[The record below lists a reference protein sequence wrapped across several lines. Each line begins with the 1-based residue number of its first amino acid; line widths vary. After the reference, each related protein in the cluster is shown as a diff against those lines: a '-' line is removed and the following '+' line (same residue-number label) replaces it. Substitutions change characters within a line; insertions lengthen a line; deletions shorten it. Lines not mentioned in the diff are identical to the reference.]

1 MNMKNKIAIFRYA
14 LSVFLVVCAFTFV
27 HAQPTVTVNY
37 NAAGLVPGQYF
48 SVPIILDGVDVGH
61 WRILIRYDRDVLEY
75 KGSTNTMNALGIG
88 LFGVTNYYTITAGPN
103 AGEVCYA
110 TGLTYTA
117 GAPGYT
123 YSSQAVVTMNFVYV
137 GGSTNFT
144 ILNISTGTSGSND
157 SYVKADP
164 YTAVNLGTVFT
175 NGSAGG
181 TGTPQAVYSAAGGG
195 NWRNKATW
203 KYLDGSAAAYF
214 PTGIV
219 DAYITGGLVNADS
232 NARAKNLTI
241 NAGGNLSLSASKT
254 LKVVE
259 NLLIK
264 SDATSTGSFV
274 DLGTTTVTGTTTVE
288 RYMTGNW
295 DGNWPPATITWHY
308 VASPVSGSTINAFWG
323 GLLNY
328 WNEPVTT
335 WSPLTWPVTTPLV
348 VNQGYS
354 AAMPWNGVITY
365 TGGTLNTGN
374 RSITGLTNTDASAG
388 RGFNLVGNAFPSA
401 IKWNTSI
408 TLTNV
413 DASAYLW
420 NGSDYSEYLTT
431 DPVTFEIP
439 AGQGFFV
446 HVKAGQTTG
455 SMTIP
460 NSNRTHS
467 TQAYLKA
474 VAATEKLTLAVSGN
488 NLADETSIRI
498 NSSATKEFDSEY
510 DAYKMWGTDACPQIY
525 SMIPATNLAI
535 NSLPELTPQMVVA
548 LGFKAGVTDT
558 YSLAAS
564 GLETFP
570 TGTDFY
576 LEDLLLNKIQNLGT
590 NPVYEFSASP
600 GNPAHRFNLHFAP
613 YTGIPNT
620 TAGNMTIYASE
631 NSVYVNI
638 PMDLHGEI
646 FVYDLLGKEV
656 THKPIAG
663 NSLNRVDLNVQLGYY
678 LVKVLGD
685 KATVSGKV
693 FIR

>member
-1 MNMKNKIAIFRYA
+1 MNMKNKIAIFKYA
-14 LSVFLVVCAFTFV
+14 LSVFLVVCAFTLV

-48 SVPIILDGVDVGH
+48 SVPIILDGVDVGS
-61 WRILIRYDRDVLEY
+61 WRFLIRYDRDVLEY
-75 KGSTNTMNALGIG
+75 KGSTNTINALGIG
-88 LFGVTNYYTITAGPN
+88 LFQASNYYTITAGPN
-103 AGEVCYA
+103 TGEVCYA
-110 TGLTYTA
+110 VGLAFYSS

-123 YSSQAVVTMNFVYV
+123 YTSQAVVTLNFVYV

-157 SYVKADP
+157 SYVKASP
-164 YTAVNLGTVFT
+164 YNVVNTGTVFT

-181 TGTPQAVYSAAGGG
+181 TSSTPALYSAAGGG
-195 NWRNKATW
+195 TWKNKATW

-241 NAGGNLSLSASKT
+241 NAGGNLTLSASKT
-254 LKVVE
+254 LKIAE

-295 DGNWPPATITWHY
+295 DGNWPATTITWHY
-308 VASPVSGSTINAFWG
+308 VASPVSSGTINSFWG

-328 WNEPVTT
+328 WDEPLTT
-335 WSPLTWPVTTPLV
+335 WTPLTWPVTTPLV
-348 VNQGYS
+348 VNKGYS
-354 AAMPWNGVITY
+354 AAMPSTGVITY

-401 IKWNTSI
+401 ILWNASI
-408 TLTNV
+408 TRTNV
-413 DASAYLW
+413 DATAYLW
-420 NGSDYSEYLTT
+420 NGATYTTHLTT
-431 DPVTFEIP
+431 DGFEIP
-439 AGQGFFV
+439 AEQGFFV
-446 HVKAGQTTG
+446 HVTAGQTTG

-474 VAATEKLTLAVSGN
+474 VAATEKLTLAVIGN

-498 NSSATKEFDSEY
+498 NSNATKEFDSEY
-510 DAYKMWGTDACPQIY
+510 DAYKMWGTNACPQIY
-525 SMIPATNLAI
+525 SMIPATNLSI

-548 LGFKAGVTDT
+548 LGFRAGVNDT
-558 YSLAAS
+558 YSLTAS
-564 GLETFP
+564 GIETFP

-590 NPVYEFSASP
+590 NPVYDFTASP
-600 GNPAHRFNLHFAP
+600 GSPAHRFNLHFAP
-613 YTGIPNT
+613 YTGIQNA

-631 NSVYVNI
+631 NNVFVNI

-656 THKPIAG
+656 THQSIVG
-663 NSLNRVDLNVQLGYY
+663 NSLNKVGLNVQLGYY